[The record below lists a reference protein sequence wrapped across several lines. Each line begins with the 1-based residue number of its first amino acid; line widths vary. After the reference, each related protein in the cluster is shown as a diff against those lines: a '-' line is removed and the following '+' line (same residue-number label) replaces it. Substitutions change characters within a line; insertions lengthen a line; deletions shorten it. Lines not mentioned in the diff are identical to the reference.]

1 MEPPG
6 VLVSTDLT
14 LVEATRTDATRR
26 PWAAWLAFGLVYTSL
41 ALGADWLTNQ
51 ASEFSTFWPAAGLF
65 VGVLLLAE
73 RRAWPGFLVAA
84 AAGSL
89 IASAVIGR
97 SPALAG
103 AGAIADLTEAALAA
117 VLIRSVVG
125 DRPRMWRL
133 RDLLAVV
140 FLGAGAAIVA
150 AGIGGAAV
158 VAVHRDPFLLSALDW
173 WVGDALGIL
182 VVTPLVLAWG
192 MPDGTEPS
200 PVRQR
205 PAEFASLLLGTLGV
219 SWIIFHQAPAGVLA
233 HEHLVLPVFVWAA
246 LRFGPRGATA
256 ACTILAAA
264 GAWATAWAAR
274 IGDTAALAPDSTRL
288 QLYLALAIATALV
301 LASEV
306 AARARTEQELR
317 LARYALDQGAEATL
331 VSGPAG
337 RIELA
342 SEAAG
347 RLFGLGVS
355 DLLGRDIGSLDPA
368 LAGRLVPEGWKAL
381 RADGTSRYE
390 TVLVDA
396 AGRRPPAEVHLAFL
410 AFDGAEFL
418 AWSARDLSERRRVE
432 EDQRLAA
439 VGTLAA
445 GVAHEIN
452 NPLTYVTANLAF
464 VEETLAKVRGLHPD
478 VNEAEE
484 AAAEASLGAR
494 KVRDIVR
501 DLRFVARP
509 PDGRRI
515 EIDPVQEISSA
526 LNLAQAEIHRRSGL
540 ELRLD
545 PCPTVLA
552 GQGQIGQVMLHL
564 LVNAAQSTPAGARAA
579 HVVRVS
585 SETDGQGWA
594 LVEVADSGTGIPAAA
609 RARIFEPFFSTRP
622 VGGGVGL
629 GLSVCYGIVTGLG
642 GTIDVASEEGL
653 GTRVRIRLPPAS
665 VTLAAG
671 TPSA

>member
-1 MEPPG
+1 M
-6 VLVSTDLT
+6 STDLT
-14 LVEATRTDATRR
+14 GGKATGADATRT
-26 PWAAWLAFGLVYTSL
+26 PWAAWLGFGLAYLAL

-65 VGVLLLAE
+65 VGVLLLVE
-73 RRAWPGFLVAA
+73 PPAWPGFLLAA
-84 AAGSL
+84 FVGDLIGSAL
-89 IASAVIGR
+89 IGR
-97 SPALAG
+97 NPALAG
-103 AGAIADLTEAALAA
+103 AGAVADLTEATLAA
-117 VLIRSVVG
+117 VLVRRALG
-125 DRPRMWRL
+125 GRPRMWRL

-140 FLGAGAAIVA
+140 ALGLGAAAVA

-158 VAVHRDPFLLSALDW
+158 TIVHRVPFPGAAADW

-182 VVTPLVLAWG
+182 VVTPLILAWG
-192 MPDGTEPS
+192 VPDGAEPN

-205 PAEFASLLLGTLGV
+205 PWEFAALLLAALAV
-219 SWIIFHQAPAGVLA
+219 SWIIFHQAPAGILSD
-233 HEHLVLPVFVWAA
+233 EHLVLPLFVWAA

-256 ACTILAAA
+256 SGTILAAA
-264 GAWATAWAAR
+264 GSWASAWAAR
-274 IGDTAALAPDSTRL
+274 LGGASALAPDSIRL

-301 LASEV
+301 LATEV
-306 AARARTEQELR
+306 ASIARTEQKLR

-337 RIELA
+337 RIVLA

-347 RLFGLGVS
+347 RLLGRSVA
-355 DLLGRDIGSLDPA
+355 DLLEGDIGAVDPA
-368 LAGRLVPEGWKAL
+368 LAGRLGPDGWRTL
-381 RADGTSRYE
+381 RASGASRYE
-390 TVLVDA
+390 TVLTDA
-396 AGRRPPAEVHLAFL
+396 AGRRPPVEVHLAFL

-418 AWSARDLSERRRVE
+418 AWSGRDLSDRRRAE

-452 NPLTYVTANLAF
+452 NPLTYVTSNLAF
-464 VEETLAKVRGLHPD
+464 LEETLSKLRGLHPE
-478 VNEAEE
+478 VKEAEE

-494 KVRDIVR
+494 RVRDIVR

-509 PDGRRI
+509 PGGHRI
-515 EIDPVQEISSA
+515 EVDPVLEIRSA

-545 PCPTVLA
+545 PCPLVLA

-564 LVNAAQSTPAGARAA
+564 LVNAAQSTPEGSPAT
-579 HVVRVS
+579 HSVRVS
-585 SETDGQGWA
+585 SGADDQGWA
-594 LVEVADSGTGIPAAA
+594 SIEVADSGSGIPASA

-622 VGGGVGL
+622 VGGGAGL
-629 GLSVCYGIVTGLG
+629 GLSVCHGIVTGLG
-642 GTIDVASEEGL
+642 GAIDVTSEEGR
-653 GTRVRIRLPPAS
+653 GTTVRVRLPPARES
-665 VTLAAG
+665 GSAGAA
-671 TPSA
+671 